1 MSVLESS
8 STRRA
13 ERRWVLIGVAVA
25 ALLLC
30 AQIVA
35 GLVREAVSDEPSRL
49 ELVQTCLTERAT
61 PFEPVSG
68 DPIAE
73 SATRGS
79 LRTSVEG
86 NPVTVALGESEDDAQ
101 RLYQAYVD
109 VAPRD
114 VIATRLDRRRKVVF
128 LWNTEPSSSQREF
141 MYLCPL
147 DAQE

>member
-1 MSVLESS
+1 M
-8 STRRA
+8 
-13 ERRWVLIGVAVA
+13 LIGVAVA

-30 AQIVA
+30 AQVVA

-49 ELVQTCLTERAT
+49 ELVQTCLTERST
-61 PFEPVSG
+61 PFESVSG

-86 NPVTVALGESEDDAQ
+86 NSVTVALGESEDDAQ
-101 RLYQAYVD
+101 RLYQAYAD
-109 VAPRD
+109 VAPPD
-114 VIATRLDRRRKVVF
+114 VIGTRLDRRRKVVF
-128 LWNTEPSSSQREF
+128 LWDTEPTSSQREF
-141 MYLCPL
+141 MYLCTL